1 VVDPGV
7 NAGAFIS
14 SVKSSLEVQDGGAKL
29 VIRYEWKGGVM
40 TMFRSKTD
48 PNAYSGQWQQQ
59 GSNGGANLNFS
70 EPFTKATGSWNSAG
84 SSAQSA
90 MTVTPCG

>member
-1 VVDPGV
+1 ME
-7 NAGAFIS
+7 
-14 SVKSSLEVQDGGAKL
+14 SLLSKL
-29 VIRYEWKGGVM
+29 LMAVLAVGLGCGGVM
-40 TMFRSKTD
+40 TLFRSKTD

-59 GSNGGANLNFS
+59 GSQGGANLNFS

>member
-48 PNAYSGQWQQQ
+48 PNA
-59 GSNGGANLNFS
+59 
-70 EPFTKATGSWNSAG
+70 
-84 SSAQSA
+84 
-90 MTVTPCG
+90 